1 MTSTKL
7 DCVGGFMKH
16 WINSVIYYGYNTKG
30 IECFYIVKGSKTRE
44 IPYSWELIQDNGLI
58 RAWDT
63 LKTFLSRNY
72 SFAYDYKSDVLI
84 HSGKLGV

>member
-1 MTSTKL
+1 MTATKL
-7 DCVGGFMKH
+7 DRIANFMKR
-16 WINSVIYYGYNTKG
+16 WTNSVVYYGYNTKG
-30 IECFYIVKGSKTRE
+30 VECFYIVRGAMVKE
-44 IPYSWELIQDNGLI
+44 IPCSWELIQDNGLV

-72 SFAYDYKSDVLI
+72 SFAYDWKSDNLI